1 MWSIIS
7 LFNLVTNNK
16 KKKIKKKK
24 KSHVYIE
31 DGYFEKL
38 EEACEEEE
46 DMLDMA
52 FALKENS
59 RLGCQIILT
68 EELDGIVCRIP
79 NATRNI
85 SNLK

>member
-1 MWSIIS
+1 VKHHLHALLGNSK
-7 LFNLVTNNK
+7 LFF
-16 KKKIKKKK
+16 K
-24 KSHVYIE
+24 KSHVYVE
-31 DGYFEKL
+31 EGFLEKIP
-38 EEACEEEE
+38 EACEEEE

-85 SNLK
+85 SNK

>member
-1 MWSIIS
+1 
-7 LFNLVTNNK
+7 
-16 KKKIKKKK
+16 
-24 KSHVYIE
+24 
-31 DGYFEKL
+31 
-38 EEACEEEE
+38 
-46 DMLDMA
+46 MLDMA

-85 SNLK
+85 SNK